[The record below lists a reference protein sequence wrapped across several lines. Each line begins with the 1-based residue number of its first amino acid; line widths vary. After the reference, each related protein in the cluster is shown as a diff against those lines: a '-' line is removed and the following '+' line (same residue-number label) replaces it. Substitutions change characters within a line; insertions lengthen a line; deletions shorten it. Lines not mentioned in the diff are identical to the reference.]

1 LHAGESG
8 LGKSTFVNT
17 LFGDNLV
24 ATEDLP
30 LDERSTKAIRK
41 TTFGTPF
48 GIVSVCLIPY

>member
-1 LHAGESG
+1 MHAGESG